1 MSEHQ
6 PEDLGGPRLPSAVRT
21 HLADARSHL
30 AESAAARTPAERY
43 VAAHL
48 AALRAAAAVL
58 AARPRPIDGRR
69 RRLRS
74 AWELLPEVEPRLTDW
89 AAYFA
94 LSARKRA
101 AAEAGLV
108 RVVSARDAEELVA
121 EAARFVVTVERLLGL
136 PGQPMLPI
144 TLAG

>member
-1 MSEHQ
+1 MA
-6 PEDLGGPRLPSAVRT
+6 PRPRDTPGPRLSPAVRA
-21 HLADARSHL
+21 HLADSRSCL
-30 AESAAARTPAERY
+30 AEAATARAPASRY
-43 VAAHL
+43 VSAHL
-48 AALRAAAAVL
+48 AALRAAAAIL
-58 AARPRPIDGRR
+58 AARPQPTQGRR

-74 AWELLPEVEPRLTDW
+74 AWELLPEVEPRLTEW

-108 RVVSARDAEELVA
+108 RVVSARDADELVA
-121 EAARFVVTVERLLGL
+121 EATRFVVTVERLLGL
-136 PGQPMLPI
+136 PGQPTLPV

>member
-6 PEDLGGPRLPSAVRT
+6 PEDLTGPRLPSAVRT
-21 HLADARSHL
+21 HLADARSRL
-30 AESAAARTPAERY
+30 VESTTARTPAERY

-58 AARPRPIDGRR
+58 AARPKPIDGRR

>member
-6 PEDLGGPRLPSAVRT
+6 PEDLTGPRLPSAVRT
-21 HLADARSHL
+21 HLAGARSRL
-30 AESAAARTPAERY
+30 VESTTARTPAERY

-58 AARPRPIDGRR
+58 AARPKPIDGRR